1 MILPTFPLAKDDK
14 GRKIDGPRGLSEQT
28 YKRTD
33 ISGILYQ
40 MNYWSPG
47 DHSDALQDVLQDNLL
62 LYGTAKGKDVYCTQ
76 DHSIFLVKEDMRIIR
91 IGDKIWPGWDISQE
105 GFEPSAC
112 GFTVRRSTN

>member
-14 GRKIDGPRGLSEQT
+14 GRKIEPRISEQT

-33 ISGILYQ
+33 ISGILHQ

-47 DHSDALQDVLQDNLL
+47 DHADALQDVLQDNLL
-62 LYGTAKGKDVYCTQ
+62 LFGTANGKDVYCTP

-91 IGDKIWPGWDISQE
+91 IGDKVWPGWDIDM
-105 GFEPSAC
+105 
-112 GFTVRRSTN
+112 V